1 MPLTLD
7 SSVFIAALR
16 ETEEKHTACRRV
28 VESIVHGNHVAIEP
42 YSVLVEVVAAIR
54 RRTGNRTVAQRI
66 GFDLQNIAT
75 ILFLEFLKPRALSA
89 MDIANDIGL
98 KGMDAI
104 TFKLHMKITLP
115 CLPLIRTWHRKRVPS

>member
-1 MPLTLD
+1 M
-7 SSVFIAALR
+7 
-16 ETEEKHTACRRV
+16 
-28 VESIVHGNHVAIEP
+28 ESIVHGNHVAIEP

-54 RRTGNRTVAQRI
+54 RRTGNRKVAQRI

-104 TFKLHMKITLP
+104 IVQIAHENHTTL
-115 CLPLIRTWHRKRVPS
+115 LTLDKDMAQKASTIVTVGDVEAVW